1 MKQISQAELKRWL
14 DDLAGKQT
22 LIAPQNV
29 SGVLLYRP
37 VQDSGQIAWGFTRPE
52 MSVKDAFFPITDS
65 LLSIRKKGGQVQISE
80 ILPEGKQVIFGVR
93 PCDAH
98 GLKIMDAAFIE
109 KEPVDPYYVRRR
121 DNSVLIG
128 LACRELHPSC
138 FCTSVGGS
146 PDDSTHMDIMLYR
159 LENGYALEAISEK
172 GLEMLKDVRF
182 EAEDVQK
189 PAYEYPMQQ
198 YPDPGSVDWAS
209 HFGDERWQ
217 EISDRCL
224 SCRVCAYVCPTCR
237 CFIIRDEVAQ
247 GKGEFERLRCWDSC
261 NGANYRMVAGGHRP
275 RSEKSERLRNR
286 FLCKF
291 LYYAAQYDLSD
302 HSSCTGCGRCVDACP
317 VNVDITEILSDFG
330 RLE

>member
-1 MKQISQAELKRWL
+1 MKKISNAELKRWL
-14 DDLAGKQT
+14 DALAGEQT
-22 LIAPQNV
+22 LIAPMDV

-37 VQDSGQIAWGFTRPE
+37 VQNSGDIAWGFTRTE

-65 LLSIRKKGGQVQISE
+65 ILSIQKKDGQVQVSAT
-80 ILPEGKQVIFGVR
+80 LPEGKQVIFGVR

-98 GLKIMDAAFIE
+98 GLRILDASFIE
-109 KEPVDPYYVRRR
+109 KEPVDPYYATRRE
-121 DNSVLIG
+121 NSILIG
-128 LACRELHPSC
+128 MSCQSLQSSC

-146 PDDSTHMDIMLYR
+146 PDDSTHMDIMLY
-159 LENGYALEAISEK
+159 ETDNGYALEVVSPK
-172 GLEMLKDVRF
+172 GQALLENVNF
-182 EAEDVQK
+182 ETDEVDK
-189 PAYEYPMQQ
+189 PVYSYPV
-198 YPDPGSVDWAS
+198 PEFPNPVSVNWAS
-209 HFGDERWQ
+209 HFSDDYWQ

-237 CFIIRDEVAQ
+237 CFITRDEPAQ

-291 LYYAAQYDLSD
+291 LYYASQYELQES
-302 HSSCTGCGRCVDACP
+302 SSCTGCGRCVEACP
-317 VNVDITEILSDFG
+317 VNVDITEILSEFG